1 MRILI
6 ITQSVDT
13 KNPILGFFHEW
24 IKALAAQFEYVTVI
38 CLESGSHDLPANVQ
52 VFSLGKEKGLSK
64 FHYLKNFYT
73 LISQKRNEYDAVF
86 VHMNEEY
93 VLLAGWLWRMWGKK
107 IVLWRNHVKGNVLTR
122 LAIHLANTVLCTSPH
137 SFTAQYKKTSIC
149 AAGIDTDFFT
159 LSKHQDLNG
168 PLKILVLGRI
178 SRVKNIHVILQG
190 LQKLENISFVCT
202 VVGSPITPD
211 DQVYYNELRKQF
223 AELLAN
229 NVVRFVG
236 DCTHAQTKEF
246 FQSHDMYVNAT
257 NSGSLDKTII
267 EAMASGC
274 LPIMANE
281 SFKNW
286 LPKDVCDKIIFKE
299 NDPGVLA
306 GRLVSLVQ
314 LGEDERARVRNELRN
329 WVEKEQ
335 SLEKLMAQI
344 SQNLRS

>member
-1 MRILI
+1 MKILI

-24 IKALAAQFEYVTVI
+24 IKSLAVQFEKVTVI
-38 CLESGSHDLPANVQ
+38 CLESGTYVLPANVQ
-52 VFSLGKEKGLSK
+52 VFSLGKEKCVSK
-64 FHYLKNFYT
+64 FAYLKNFFS
-73 LISQKRNEYDAVF
+73 LVWQKRNEYESVF

-149 AAGIDTDFFT
+149 AAGINTDFFT

-211 DQVYYNELRKQF
+211 DQVYYNELKKQF

-246 FQSHDMYVNAT
+246 FQSHDIYINAT

-274 LPIMANE
+274 LPLMANE

-286 LPKDVCDKIIFKE
+286 LPQAIYEKVIFNKNE
-299 NDPGVLA
+299 PQVLA
-306 GRLVSLVQ
+306 DQLMLLVQ
-314 LGEDERARVRNELRN
+314 LGEQERAELRNELRK

-335 SLEKLMAQI
+335 SLAKLMAQI
-344 SQNLRS
+344 SQNLKS